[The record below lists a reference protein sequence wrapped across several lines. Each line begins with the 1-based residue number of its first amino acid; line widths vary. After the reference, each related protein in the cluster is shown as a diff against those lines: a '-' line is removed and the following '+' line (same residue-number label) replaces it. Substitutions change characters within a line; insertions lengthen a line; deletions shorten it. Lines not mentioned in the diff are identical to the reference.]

1 MSEQAFANTT
11 GWCSKLVPLALTA
24 AVVGA
29 ALAFAFS

>member
-1 MSEQAFANTT
+1 MENTFGNWRT
-11 GWCSKLVPLALTA
+11 ALVPLGLTA